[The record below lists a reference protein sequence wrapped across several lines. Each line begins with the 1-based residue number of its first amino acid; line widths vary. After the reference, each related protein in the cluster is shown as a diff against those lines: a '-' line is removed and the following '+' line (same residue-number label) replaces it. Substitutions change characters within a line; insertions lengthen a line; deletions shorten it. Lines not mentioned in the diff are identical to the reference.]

1 VNIEAPSSVEKTSS
15 PSDCSEEFHGF
26 LGAYSFKPFPK
37 LKLRFNE
44 LAPEFTKL
52 LSCLLIEK
60 LRLNRLS
67 CDGDGGFFLS
77 LVPGGFFGL
86 ETVSFLVLSF
96 GGGVFLVVEAFCWR
110 LVFFEGFR
118 ELHAASN

>member
-1 VNIEAPSSVEKTSS
+1 MNTGAPSSVEKTSS

-26 LGAYSFKPFPK
+26 LDACSFRPFPK

-52 LSCLLIEK
+52 LSCFRIEK
-60 LRLNRLS
+60 LRRNGPS
-67 CDGDGGFFLS
+67 CDGDSVFFLS
-77 LVPGGFFGL
+77 LVPDGFFGL
-86 ETVSFLVLSF
+86 ESAFFLVSSF